1 MKGTTAYWP
10 VPLFRQGTSE
20 GKTSQLST
28 QLNRLWHGIL
38 ARLDASD
45 EPRVWPSSHQTA
57 EPPTWNS
64 YDPVTGRSIYT
75 VSESE
80 LRTWFEELH
89 YQDARTARYYQEQ
102 LRFMG
107 NN

>member
-1 MKGTTAYWP
+1 MRVTTAYWP
-10 VPLFRQGTSE
+10 IPFLGGKASDRLTSN
-20 GKTSQLST
+20 LSA

-38 ARLDASD
+38 AHLDVSD

-80 LRTWFEELH
+80 LRTWLEDLH
-89 YQDARTARYYQEQ
+89 YQDERAVRHYREQ

-107 NN
+107 HH